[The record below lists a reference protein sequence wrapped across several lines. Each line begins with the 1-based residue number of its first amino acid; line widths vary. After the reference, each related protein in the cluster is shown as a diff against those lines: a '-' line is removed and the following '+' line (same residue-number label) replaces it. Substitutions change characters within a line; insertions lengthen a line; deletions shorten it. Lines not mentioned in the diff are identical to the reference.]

1 MKKISI
7 LALSVLISATAHTA
21 QAQSKKDKKKKKN
34 AETEQVDGNAAN
46 EQKASATTME
56 PAKKSSDNGFT
67 PFHAGTD
74 YRIVEDAPGTKYPA
88 IGDFMEVHLNISVE
102 DSVVFDTR
110 VSMEGQPAPL
120 QLQPTPFKGD
130 LMEALTLF
138 TEGDSA
144 QVRLSVD
151 TVLSLGSPAAPWM
164 KKGVG
169 QKMVYSI
176 RVVSVMTQEE
186 KRVSDSIA
194 ASKQIEIDDKLIQD
208 YLAKNN
214 IKANK
219 TASGLYYKITRK
231 GEGANAEKGK
241 QVSVNYTGMLMNG
254 EKFDSNVDPQ
264 FGHVQPFEF
273 SLGMGNVIKGW
284 DEGIALLNKGAKAT
298 LYIPSNLAYGQRQQG
313 PKIGPNSILIFEV
326 ELMDIK

>member
-1 MKKISI
+1 MKKVTI
-7 LALSVLISATAHTA
+7 LALSAVVCVSINTA
-21 QAQSKKDKKKKKN
+21 QAQSKKDKKKNKN
-34 AETEQVDGNAAN
+34 ADTEQTATNEVV
-46 EQKASATTME
+46 EQKAVAPAETM
-56 PAKKSSDNGFT
+56 KKSTDDGFT
-67 PFHAGTD
+67 PFYAGTD
-74 YRIVEDAPGTKYPA
+74 YRIIEDVPGTKYPA

-102 DSVVFDTR
+102 DSIVFDTR

-130 LMEALTLF
+130 LMEALKLF
-138 TEGDSA
+138 TQGDSA
-144 QVRLSVD
+144 QVRLDVD
-151 TVLSLGSPAAPWM
+151 TVLALGSPAAPWM

-169 QKMVYSI
+169 QKMVYNI
-176 RVVSVMTQEE
+176 RVVSVTTQEE
-186 KRVSDSIA
+186 KRYQDSVA
-194 ASKQIEIDDKLIQD
+194 ATKQIEIDDKLIQD

-214 IKANK
+214 VKANK

-273 SLGMGNVIKGW
+273 TLGMGNVIRGW